1 MRRPRDADGTTTP
14 RRRCATY
21 TRTSSDE
28 GLDSE
33 FNSLD
38 AQREAGEA
46 YITSQRQEGW
56 AVLPGRYDDGG
67 YSGATLD
74 RPALQRLLADI
85 EAGKIDIVV
94 VYKVDRLTR
103 SLLDFAK
110 LVEVLDRHN
119 VCFCSVTQP
128 INTATPTGRL
138 MLNVLLSFA
147 QFEREIDGERI
158 RDKIAATKRRGKY
171 CGGVPVLGYDV
182 DRQRKRLIVNRKEAA
197 LVLHAFE
204 EFVRTGMA
212 TPTVQLLNDE
222 GYTTKAWTTK
232 KGVKRGGGRWNKGH
246 LYRLLNNP
254 LYIGEVSHKGK
265 RYPGE
270 HEAIIDRDLWDRAH
284 AILEENYRARGVQT
298 RTKTEALLRGIIRCA
313 VCGCA
318 MVPTFTK
325 RRGKVYRYYLCLH
338 ASKNGHAT
346 CPVRSLPGGEIERTV
361 IDQVRAVLRAP
372 EFLAQTHREARAQ
385 AEERLAELAQST
397 AAAEAALRSLREEVA
412 QAALGGDGHP
422 EPVSTQLADLQTQI
436 QTQEQALSE
445 AGEEMRCLREDS
457 FSERDVVDALGALDP
472 IWEHL
477 FPDEQARIVQLLVKQ
492 VDVYPDRAEVRIRAE
507 GLTSLVAEL
516 REEREVVAA

>member
-1 MRRPRDADGTTTP
+1 MRRQQEANSTTSSH
-14 RRRCATY
+14 RRCAPY

-56 AVLPGRYDDGG
+56 VVLPTRYDDGG
-67 YSGATLD
+67 HSGATLE
-74 RPALQRLLADI
+74 RPALQRLLADV
-85 EAGKIDIVV
+85 EAGRIDVVV

-103 SLLDFAK
+103 SLLDFAR
-110 LVEVLDRHN
+110 LIEVFDRHG
-119 VCFCSVTQP
+119 VSFVSVTQP

-158 RDKIAATKRRGKY
+158 RDKIAASKRRGKY
-171 CGGVPVLGYDV
+171 CGGTPVLGYDV
-182 DRQRKRLIVNRKEAA
+182 DRQRKRLVVNRKEAT
-197 LVLHAFE
+197 LVRSIFSD
-204 EFVRTGMA
+204 FVRTGSTTDLA
-212 TPTVQLLNDE
+212 QDLNARNH
-222 GYTTKAWTTK
+222 TTKSWTTK
-232 KGVKRGGGRWNKGH
+232 KGVRRAGTAWNKAH
-246 LYRLLNNP
+246 VYRVLNNP

-270 HEAIIDRDLWDRAH
+270 HEAIIDRELWDRAH
-284 AILEENYRARGVQT
+284 AILAENHRARGVQT
-298 RTKTEALLRGIIRCA
+298 RTKTEALLRGIIHCA

-346 CPVRSLPGGEIERTV
+346 CAVRSLPGGEIERTV
-361 IDQVRAVLRAP
+361 IDQLRAVLRAP
-372 EFLAQTHREARAQ
+372 EFLAQTYREARVQ
-385 AEERLAELAQST
+385 VGERLTELGETT
-397 AAAEAALRSLREEVA
+397 AAAEATLRSLREEVA
-412 QAALGGDGHP
+412 QAALGGNGRA
-422 EPVSTQLADLQTQI
+422 EPVSERLADLQTQI

-445 AGEEMRCLREDS
+445 AGEEMQRLRQDS

-516 REEREVVAA
+516 REEQEVAA

>member
-1 MRRPRDADGTTTP
+1 V
-14 RRRCATY
+14 RRRQEPDSNPAPRLRCAAY
-21 TRTSSDE
+21 TRTSTEE

-38 AQREAGEA
+38 AQREAAEA

-56 AVLPGRYDDGG
+56 GMLTTPYDDGG
-67 YSGATLD
+67 HSGATLE
-74 RPALQRLLADI
+74 RPALQRLLADV
-85 EAGKIDIVV
+85 EAGKIDVVV

-103 SLLDFAK
+103 SLLDFAR
-110 LVEVLDRHN
+110 LIEVLDRHG
-119 VCFCSVTQP
+119 VSFVSVTQP

-147 QFEREIDGERI
+147 EFEREVIAERI
-158 RDKIAATKRRGKY
+158 RDKVAATKKKGKY
-171 CGGVPVLGYDV
+171 CGGTPVLGYDV
-182 DRQRKRLIVNRKEAA
+182 DRQRKRLVVNRKEAA
-197 LVLHAFE
+197 LVRSIFAD
-204 EFVRTGMA
+204 FVRTGSTTDLA
-212 TPTVQLLNDE
+212 QDLNAR
-222 GYTTKAWTTK
+222 GHTTKAWTTK
-232 KGVKRGGGRWNKGH
+232 KGVVRAGAPWNKAH
-246 LYRLLNNP
+246 VYRVLNNP

-270 HEAIIDRDLWDRAH
+270 HEAIIGRELWDRAH
-284 AILEENYRARGVQT
+284 AILEGNYRARGVQT

-361 IDQVRAVLRAP
+361 IDQLRVVLRAP
-372 EFLAQTHREARAQ
+372 EFLAQTYREARVQ
-385 AEERLAELAQST
+385 ADARLTELRETT
-397 AAAEAALRSLREEVA
+397 ATAEAALLSLREEVA
-412 QAALGGDGHP
+412 QAALGGNGHP
-422 EPVSTQLADLQTQI
+422 QPVSSRLADLQAQI
-436 QTQEQALSE
+436 QQHEHALSE
-445 AGEEMRCLREDS
+445 AEEEMRRLEEDS

-507 GLTSLVAEL
+507 CLTSLVAEL
-516 REEREVVAA
+516 REEQEVAA